1 MELSLFV
8 QLVLLQLHL
17 TPVTPPP
24 PPAAAAAPD
33 SARPAAA
40 AAVTSTGAP
49 AAVSWPQRLLPQ
61 HLRDVLVFGLGALG
75 GSQQQAAQWRASG
88 DRQRLLPAANLLRLV
103 GFKVPQEPWWL
114 AVTPR
119 RQL

>member
-17 TPVTPPP
+17 TPVPPP
-24 PPAAAAAPD
+24 TAAADSAGPAAAAA
-33 SARPAAA
+33 AAA
-40 AAVTSTGAP
+40 TKAGNPTAD
-49 AAVSWPQRLLPQ
+49 SWPQRLLPQ
-61 HLRDVLVFGLGALG
+61 YLRDVLVFGLGALG

-88 DRQRLLPAANLLRLV
+88 DPQRLLPAANLLRLV

-119 RQL
+119 RRL

>member
-17 TPVTPPP
+17 TPVP
-24 PPAAAAAPD
+24 PPAAAAD
-33 SARPAAA
+33 FARPAAA
-40 AAVTSTGAP
+40 AAAAAAATKAGNSTAD
-49 AAVSWPQRLLPQ
+49 SWPQRLLPQ
-61 HLRDVLVFGLGALG
+61 YLRDVLVFGLGALG
-75 GSQQQAAQWRASG
+75 GSQQQAAQWKASG
-88 DRQRLLPAANLLRLV
+88 DPQRLLPAANLLRLV

-119 RQL
+119 RRL